1 VNIAICLKMSI
12 ICPRE
17 IAHIK
22 EKRNTNP
29 EMKKWDGG
37 GDKSI

>member
-1 VNIAICLKMSI
+1 MSI

-37 GDKSI
+37 GINLYRKFTSN